1 MFVELASI
9 FNLFPTLFWRL
20 ARAGSQGRVSL
31 EMGILWLGIWIG
43 SLDLGNINFHYK
55 SRRKKFD
62 DNEIWNIICSSYKN
76 AIPAIRESLHHPL
89 SSQGSC

>member
-43 SLDLGNINFHYK
+43 SLDLGIGSGSDLLIFIIKVGGRNSMIM
-55 SRRKKFD
+55 KFG
-62 DNEIWNIICSSYKN
+62 I
-76 AIPAIRESLHHPL
+76 L
-89 SSQGSC
+89 SVHLIKMLFQL